1 MRIDK
6 PNRVTRTYTQRLVA
20 APSTVFPLL
29 CPVREA
35 EWIDGWDPDV
45 VWSESGVA
53 EPDCIFLTG
62 AGADDAIWYI
72 TRHEPGDG
80 FVEMIKITPSVTA
93 CRLSIRLRARDSGA
107 EATITYA
114 HTSLGP
120 AGDTFVAAFTE
131 EHYQQFMRDWETR
144 INYYLAHGSLLRQDS
159 SAELPRESP

>member
-6 PNRVTRTYTQRLVA
+6 PNRVTRTYAQRLVA
-20 APSTVFPLL
+20 APSAVFPLL

-35 EWIDGWDPDV
+35 DWIDGWDPDV

-62 AGADDAIWYI
+62 VGADDAIWYV

-93 CRLSIRLRARDSGA
+93 CRLSSRLSGRRPRHGGDHHLRAY
-107 EATITYA
+107 EP
-114 HTSLGP
+114 GP
-120 AGDTFVAAFTE
+120 G
-131 EHYQQFMRDWETR
+131 R
-144 INYYLAHGSLLRQDS
+144 
-159 SAELPRESP
+159 